1 MPGTFLSARTQWA
14 CAVAA
19 IAIAYLQTASIAA
32 GIIATL

>member
-1 MPGTFLSARTQWA
+1 MPTYLSVRAQWA

-19 IAIAYLQTASIAA
+19 IVVAYLQTASIAA